1 MTRIYLSPP
10 HLSGSELDRIKEA
23 IESNWIAPLG
33 PQVDAFENEVA
44 AYLGVKSAL
53 AVSSGTAA
61 LHLALRVLEIG
72 PGDEVICPSLTFVAT
87 ANPILYQGAQPLF
100 IDCEAK
106 SWNMDP
112 GLLAEI
118 LEKRARAG
126 RLPRAI
132 IVADILGQS
141 ADYDAILPVLERFE
155 IPLVEDAAEALGASF
170 RGRKVGSFGHLI
182 VLSFNG
188 NKIITTS
195 GGGMLLSNDENAIS
209 KARFLST
216 QAREPAAHYEHKE
229 MGYNYR
235 LSNLLGA
242 VGRSQLS
249 TLDQRVARRRE
260 IFDYYRK
267 HLNDLDGITF
277 MPEMD
282 GSFSS
287 RWLSCILVDPQI
299 FGANREDIRLALE
312 AQNIESRPVWKPLH
326 LQPLFEGAKMV
337 GGEVSEEIFQKGLC
351 LPSGHAMTESQLN
364 QVIGII
370 RDQQGGQ

>member
-1 MTRIYLSPP
+1 MSRIYLSPP

-112 GLLAEI
+112 ELLAEL
-118 LEKRARAG
+118 LEERARAG

-141 ADYDAILPVLERFE
+141 ADYDAIFPLVERFG

-195 GGGMLLSNDENAIS
+195 GGGMLLSNEEDVTT
-209 KARFLST
+209 KARFLAT

-235 LSNLLGA
+235 LSNILGA

-249 TLDQRVARRRE
+249 TLDERVSRRRE
-260 IFDYYRK
+260 IFDYYQR
-267 HLNDLDGITF
+267 HLRDLGGITF

-312 AQNIESRPVWKPLH
+312 VENIESRPIWKPLH
-326 LQPLFEGAKMV
+326 MQPLFEGTEMV

-351 LPSGHAMTESQLN
+351 LPSGHAMTEGQLA
-364 QVIGII
+364 QVIGVI